1 MNACMIAYI
10 VILFVVLTPGV
21 FVILPYHG
29 SKYMVALTHGLIFG
43 LVWHFTHKE
52 VEKAVSRYS

>member
-10 VILFVVLTPGV
+10 IILFVVLTPGV

-52 VEKAVSRYS
+52 VEKAVA